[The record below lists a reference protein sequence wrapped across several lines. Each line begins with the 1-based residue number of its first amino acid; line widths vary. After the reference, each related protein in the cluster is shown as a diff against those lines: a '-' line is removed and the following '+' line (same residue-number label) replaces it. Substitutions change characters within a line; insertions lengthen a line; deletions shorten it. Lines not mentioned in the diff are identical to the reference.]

1 MRKILS
7 GAAVLAIGMSLT
19 SLTAPASATTYSS
32 DSCSAATSW
41 KLVTNELLGSDEN
54 RVWIES
60 PTLTRRIVCFDL
72 PFGNTGGGAIVVD
85 ATPGGTAPS
94 VVPGNDPASCPFY
107 AVNST
112 NPVLF
117 RLGFNQATSTVCI
130 VLEDKTLTLAFS
142 AGSPSG
148 LPQIEVWRDGRAAAL
163 DIAACP
169 VDYTLQLLGGPN
181 TCIRSNSR
189 II

>member
-1 MRKILS
+1 MRKVLS
-7 GAAVLAIGMSLT
+7 CAGVLAIGMSLT
-19 SLTAPASATTYSS
+19 SLTAPASATSFSS
-32 DSCSAATSW
+32 DSCSAETSW
-41 KLVTNELLGSDEN
+41 KLVTNELLGSAEN

-60 PTLTRRIVCFDL
+60 PTLTRRIVCFDI

-94 VVPGNDPASCPFY
+94 VVPGDNAGSCQFY

-112 NPVLF
+112 NPVVF
-117 RLGFNQATSTVCI
+117 RLGVNQATSTVCL
-130 VLEDKTLTLAFS
+130 VVEDKTLTLAFD

-163 DIAACP
+163 DVAACN
-169 VDYTLQLLGGPN
+169 VEYVLQLIGGPN
-181 TCIRSNSR
+181 TCLYSNEP